1 MSRLHRFIYPGHVRI
16 TRPNDKRSRRSSE
29 MGGFI
34 LTGIVITAALGIDT
48 DLTLSYQLFAFLL
61 GLYILAGLASRYN
74 KPKVTLTRHLPVFA
88 TAGKAFTYQVRVKNV
103 GNKVERDLRIT
114 DQPRVIAPQLEEYL
128 QTPEPGE
135 ERRNAYD
142 RFIGFH
148 RFIWLQRRK
157 TGLMVEAENI
167 PAIPIG
173 GESIVQ
179 MKAEPLRRGV
189 VDLTQLVVSHP
200 DPTGLVYGLTR
211 FKQQDQLI
219 VLPKRYKI
227 SPGYVPPGGRHYH
240 PGGVNESQ
248 SVGESDEFVSLKD
261 YREGDRVGRIHWPSS
276 AKRNKLVVKEYR
288 DEYFVRQ
295 ALVLDSCLDD
305 WELLEEVV
313 SVAASFAVTLE
324 RSDSLLDLM
333 FLGDR
338 VHTFTI
344 GRGLAHGQQ
353 LLEVLATIQRSQ
365 KRFESLS
372 RSVLRHANL
381 LSGCVLVLMS
391 WDEERSALV
400 TQLSHLNVPL
410 EVLVITRNEATV
422 QKQGVHFLKLGEVE
436 AGLAALTS
444 SQGVR

>member
-1 MSRLHRFIYPGHVRI
+1 MSRMHRFIYPGHVRI

-29 MGGFI
+29 MGRFI

-61 GLYILAGLASRYN
+61 GLYVLAGFASRYN
-74 KPKVTLTRHLPVFA
+74 KPNVSVKRLLPVFA
-88 TAGKAFTYQVRVKNV
+88 TAGEAFTYQVRVKNE
-103 GNKVERDLRIT
+103 GDKVEKDLRIT
-114 DQPRVIAPQLEEYL
+114 DQPRVIVPPLEEYL

-148 RFIWLQRRK
+148 RYIWLQRRK
-157 TGLMVEAENI
+157 TGLMVESEKV
-167 PAIPIG
+167 PAVPIG

-179 MKAEPLRRGV
+179 MKAKPLRRGV
-189 VDLTQLVVSHP
+189 VDLTQLIVSQP

-211 FKQQDQLI
+211 FEQQDQLI
-219 VLPKRYKI
+219 VLPKRYII
-227 SPGYVPPGGRHYH
+227 SPAYVPPGGRHYQ

-248 SVGESDEFVSLKD
+248 SVGESDEFVSLRD
-261 YREGDRVGRIHWPSS
+261 YREGDRVRRIHWPSS
-276 AKRNKLVVKEYR
+276 AKRNKPMVKEFR

-295 ALVLDSCLDD
+295 ALVLDNCLDD

-324 RSDSLLDLM
+324 QSDSLLDLM
-333 FLGDR
+333 FLADR

-344 GRGLAHGQQ
+344 GRGLAYGQQ
-353 LLEVLATIQRSQ
+353 LLEVLATIQPSK
-365 KRFESLS
+365 KRFETLS
-372 RSVLRHANL
+372 MSVLRHARL

-391 WDEERSALV
+391 WDEDRLALV
-400 TQLSHLNVPL
+400 TQLSHLKVPL
-410 EVLVITRNEATV
+410 EVLVLTRNDVSAT
-422 QKQGVHFLKLGEVE
+422 QEGVHFLKLGEVE
-436 AGLAALTS
+436 AGLAKLTS
-444 SQGVR
+444 SRGVR